1 MDLKQLRCF
10 TTLAEIGNIR
20 RAASLSA
27 LSQPALSMRLQ
38 RLEEQLGYALFER
51 EARGVRLTERGR
63 RLLPHAKRLL
73 EVAAGTE
80 EAALQ
85 IGRGAFDR
93 LDIGV
98 TPIAALS
105 IFPRA
110 IRAFSIAHPAVALA
124 LTEGLSHELEDA
136 VAQRR
141 LDFAIV
147 HPPSSRDD
155 LVVHE
160 VARERFVA
168 VVPAEHRL
176 AAQGSIAVRDMADVP
191 MLAVRRDVGPAVFDR
206 LAAHFT
212 RAGIAARF
220 DQCATSSI
228 SLLGLVAAG
237 LGAALVVESL
247 RCIEQPGV
255 RFIALADEPPTL
267 GYALCHRADLPNP
280 VRNAFVRALTGSRSG
295 PGLSAS

>member
-1 MDLKQLRCF
+1 MDLKQLHCF
-10 TTLAEIGNIR
+10 VTLAEIGNIR
-20 RAASLSA
+20 RAASLLA

-38 RLEEQLGYALFER
+38 RLEAQLGYMLFER
-51 EARGVRLTERGR
+51 EARGVRLTERGT

-73 EVAAGTE
+73 EAAAKAD
-80 EAALQ
+80 EAAEQ

-105 IFPRA
+105 IFPQA
-110 IRAFSIAHPAVALA
+110 VRAFALAHPSVALA

-168 VVPAEHRL
+168 AVPAAHRL
-176 AAQGSIAVRDMADVP
+176 AAQDSIAVGDLRDVP
-191 MLAVRRDVGPAVFDR
+191 VLAVRRDVGPAVFDR
-206 LAAHFT
+206 LASHFT

-220 DQCATSSI
+220 DPCASSSI
-228 SLLGLVAAG
+228 SLLGLVSAG
-237 LGAALVVESL
+237 LGVGLVVESL
-247 RCIEQPGV
+247 RRIDQPGV
-255 RFIALADEPPTL
+255 CFIGLADEPPTL
-267 GYALCHRADLPNP
+267 GYALCHRADLPGA
-280 VRNAFVRALTGSRSG
+280 VRNAFVQAMATSRGAATS
-295 PGLSAS
+295 